1 MKPKYSISLF
11 QLILMI
17 MLAGCSDDTT
27 VQEPKGQEIYFE
39 VVYTNSAWG
48 KQFKGLLIDKDG
60 KLHTY
65 DKPAKWNIT
74 DGKAGI
80 SETQMKENITYTTLS
95 DKTVS
100 RQDLSDNVAKV
111 NAIKG
116 AEFSKPIRVG
126 ADMGTTSYYA
136 YQFDANDLIYKPV
149 LLSYTGDTE
158 SHNTDSSAIAVS
170 AWLKTVLDLVYK

>member
-1 MKPKYSISLF
+1 MKSKYSIPLI
-11 QLILMI
+11 QLILLI
-17 MLAGCSDDTT
+17 MLAACSDDDTA
-27 VQEPKGQEIYFE
+27 QEPKGQEIYFE
-39 VVYTNSAWG
+39 VVYTNAAWG

-80 SETQMKENITYTTLS
+80 SETQMKENIANTTLS

-100 RQDLSDNVAKV
+100 KQELSDNVAKV
-111 NAIKG
+111 SAIKG
-116 AEFSKPIRVG
+116 TEFSKPIRVG
-126 ADMGTTSYYA
+126 ADIGTTSYFA
-136 YQFDANDLIYKPV
+136 YQFDASDLTYKPI

-158 SHNTDSSAIAVS
+158 SHNTDGSAVAVS